1 MCVYIYTYTYIYIYI
16 YIYIVLKPPYGS
28 SHIIAPSTND
38 VIVMLK
44 RKRNVK
50 KYHL

>member
-1 MCVYIYTYTYIYIYI
+1 MYMCVCVCVCVYI
-16 YIYIVLKPPYGS
+16 YIYIVLKSHYGS

-38 VIVMLK
+38 VIVMRK

-50 KYHL
+50 KYHV